1 MNDDLI
7 TTETG
12 NTTSTEDNKMM
23 ASFRID
29 RELWAKFGK
38 LVKSERLTATDILT
52 DYIQRCTDNDRS
64 QYASST
70 NTYSTDK
77 LNALAIMMVN
87 TAIEA
92 SLQSSVQIMIESAL
106 TPIIERVKEVE
117 SLMQSQSQAM
127 RNEFEKDLNEQV
139 KSNSIAEVGPKTI
152 AQAHSQ
158 RVVASKAKLK
168 KSPPQSPENS
178 LTTESKMSWGEFH
191 AMVEL
196 EPPPAEHKNRANADI
211 ALDRA
216 RAMGFD
222 GWQFTGA
229 KNFVKK

>member
-1 MNDDLI
+1 MNYDLI

-38 LVKSERLTATDILT
+38 LAKSERLTATEILT

-70 NTYSTDK
+70 DIYNTDK
-77 LNALAIMMVN
+77 LNDLVIMMVN

-92 SLQSSVQIMIESAL
+92 SLQSSVQVMIELAL
-106 TPIIERVKEVE
+106 TPIIEQVKEVE

-139 KSNSIAEVGPKTI
+139 KSNSVAEVGSKTI

-158 RVVASKAKLK
+158 GVVASKAKLK

-178 LTTESKMSWGEFH
+178 LITESKMSWGEFH

-196 EPPPAEHKNRANADI
+196 EPPPPKHKNRANADI